1 MTYLPLSATRR
12 ADLSDVEPIGLLKA
26 DGGRGER
33 FLVAG
38 AHVIFLDG
46 DYRGQ
51 GFEQRAA
58 QNWAG
63 LAIEGLE
70 LEVDHESVGFGN
82 RTESPLLSIVRRG
95 GAAFVMAMIKN
106 GGFGQRIG
114 IELGVGLPMDGD
126 GEVHFTR
133 WRLILPHPGKK
144 IEVFT
149 FDAEKADRSAD

>member
-12 ADLSDVEPIGLLKA
+12 AELSDVKSIGLLKA
-26 DGGRGER
+26 DGGRRER

-51 GFEQRAA
+51 AFEQRAA

-70 LEVDHESVGFGN
+70 LEVDHDSVGFGN
-82 RTESPLLSIVRRG
+82 RTEAPLLSVVRRN
-95 GAAFVMAMIKN
+95 AKAFVVGKLTN
-106 GGFGQRIG
+106 GGFGQRLG
-114 IELGVGLPMDGD
+114 IDLGIDFPADD
-126 GEVHFTR
+126 EGEVHFTR
-133 WRLILPHPGKK
+133 WRLILPDPVKK

-149 FDAEKADRSAD
+149 FDTEDPARSAD